1 MIPGKPNWKGW
12 PVVIACIV
20 PLAASTVTAVAQAP
34 SEAQENGG
42 STAPAPTDAVKQHQA
57 EQKKPRQ
64 EVQIDP
70 AILDNYVGYYRLGGY
85 MVLSV
90 TRQGDGL
97 FVQLTG
103 QDAAQVYPESPRN
116 FFYKTVAAQISFVA
130 DSQGQATRL
139 ILHQNGLEQSAP
151 RIDQAEVQE
160 LREKFAKRLKGE
172 APLPGSEAALR
183 HQIETF
189 AQGQPDLNA
198 MTESLATVTRPQIP
212 KIEREFALLGQL
224 QSLSFRGVGFSGWDI
239 YEAKFANGIS
249 ICRILLT
256 PDAKISG
263 LRFQWGP

>member
-1 MIPGKPNWKGW
+1 MIPKKPNWKGW
-12 PVVIACIV
+12 PVVVACIV
-20 PLAASTVTAVAQAP
+20 PLAASTVAAVAQVP
-34 SEAQENGG
+34 SEAQESGG
-42 STAPAPTDAVKQHQA
+42 SASPAPTDAIKQRLA
-57 EQKKPRQ
+57 EQKAPWH

-70 AILDNYVGYYRLGGY
+70 AILDNYVGYYQLGGY
-85 MVLSV
+85 MVFSV
-90 TRQGDGL
+90 ALQGDHL

-103 QDAAQVYPESPRN
+103 QDTAQVYPESTQK
-116 FFYKTVAAQISFVA
+116 FFYKTVAAQISFVT
-130 DSQGQATRL
+130 DPQGRASGL

-160 LREKFAKRLKGE
+160 LRDKFAKRLKGE

-183 HQIETF
+183 HQIEAL
-189 AQGQPDLNA
+189 AQGQPDFDA
-198 MTESLATVTRPQIP
+198 MTEALATVSRPQVP

-263 LRFQWGP
+263 LRFEWGP